1 MNKDLEYINKLR
13 KQLLDK
19 KESAPI
25 PKKEPIEIVFEPSDK
40 KVVRI
45 ILCSV
50 GKEYTWNTLNRV
62 DILCNNG
69 F

>member
-25 PKKEPIEIVFEPSDK
+25 PKKEPIEIVFERSM
-40 KVVRI
+40 
-45 ILCSV
+45 
-50 GKEYTWNTLNRV
+50 
-62 DILCNNG
+62 
-69 F
+69 